1 MKLENYPVLTAA
13 ELDEAIHYAIEQ
25 VRSCLGDF
33 TTWFKYPNSCKNFY
47 PQMTN
52 TEWTNGFWTGEVWL
66 AYEMTKDEE
75 KRYINIL
82 KSLKRKKK
90 YKDFINDNIS
100 EDKIE
105 GCFKHFIKLRTV
117 TLQDSKANAVLN
129 LVKNINNEI
138 SNAKILIF
146 SNFVEDGLNIL
157 SKYFHAKNINPV

>member
-66 AYEMTKDEE
+66 AYELTKDEE
-75 KRYINIL
+75 FKKTGLAHVDSYYDRIVNNIVCDHHDL
-82 KSLKRKKK
+82 GFLYSPSCVAA
-90 YKDFINDNIS
+90 YKLLGDEKAKQAAILAA
-100 EDKIE
+100 DK
-105 GCFKHFIKLRTV
+105 
-117 TLQDSKANAVLN
+117 
-129 LVKNINNEI
+129 
-138 SNAKILIF
+138 
-146 SNFVEDGLNIL
+146 
-157 SKYFHAKNINPV
+157 